1 MSEKT
6 VDRLCAL
13 ATIILFAGM
22 GVMLAWRG

>member
-6 VDRLCAL
+6 VDRLCAV
-13 ATIILFAGM
+13 AIIILFAGM

>member
-6 VDRLCAL
+6 VDRLCAV
-13 ATIILFAGM
+13 ATIILFACM